1 MEPLT
6 LDHSLTTHLAL
17 NMVVSMNTRLA
28 RRLELDLTQSLAAT
42 SAGVS
47 LATWRRW
54 EEDPDAVSSKTREAC
69 ENVLADHS
77 ETSRTLAKSAA
88 QFEKS
93 WRNCLYLTP
102 RQAFA
107 IALTL
112 DLWADTDIRE
122 WLGAPADEPLHEV
135 SPFARFDRRVMFH
148 VGENRAWAE
157 KVRERCYAISDEIEN
172 GVLPFNRDGAYIDE
186 LLIAAALT
194 EAKDFLSD
202 MPEIF
207 ERISPRSASDTD
219 DKEDYA
225 INDDDW
231 DVVSDSFDDMCRWD
245 EWEVPLYANHPLLP
259 AVLADRHPFTWFD
272 VVPATGAG
280 YLQRLQ
286 GLLAKQDEGNE

>member
-1 MEPLT
+1 
-6 LDHSLTTHLAL
+6 
-17 NMVVSMNTRLA
+17 MNTRLA

-42 SAGVS
+42 NAGLS

-69 ENVLADHS
+69 ENVLAKDS
-77 ETSRTLAKSAA
+77 ETSRALAKSAA

-93 WRNCLYLTP
+93 WRNCPYLTP

-135 SPFARFDRRVMFH
+135 SPFARFDRRVMFY

-207 ERISPRSASDTD
+207 ERISPRSASETD
-219 DKEDYA
+219 DDDDTT
-225 INDDDW
+225 NDDNW

-245 EWEVPLYANHPLLP
+245 DWEVPLYTNHPLLP

-272 VVPATGAG
+272 VVPSTGAG

-286 GLLAKQDEGNE
+286 GLLITHDEGNE